1 MTEKSSRFATTLH
14 RKSSYLFFW
23 HRPSEHLIDGKA
35 FDMECHLVHQAA
47 CLMPKIKKVQIPIT
61 KQIEPVDVKGN
72 EAKTGLLG
80 SSVLGYASF

>member
-1 MTEKSSRFATTLH
+1 M
-14 RKSSYLFFW
+14 
-23 HRPSEHLIDGKA
+23 
-35 FDMECHLVHQAA
+35 HQAA